1 MHFTAEG
8 ARRLLR
14 QRRGEYQPEGEPVR
28 VNVHDFVDPELGR
41 AIPYG
46 IYDETDKE
54 GWVSVGDSADT
65 AEFAVNAI
73 RS

>member
-1 MHFTAEG
+1 M
-8 ARRLLR
+8 
-14 QRRGEYQPEGEPVR
+14 R

-46 IYDETDKE
+46 IYDKTNNE
-54 GWVSVGDSADT
+54 GWVSVGGIADT

-73 RS
+73 PFMVPAHRPSTILDRHPIVDHC